1 MNLKYVKSIPFLG
14 GRNFDESICDLAK
27 NKFLLQFGEPFPES
41 VKTKRRLMES
51 ILKARK
57 QLTVNDDDNITL
69 ESIINDEDFTFTLT
83 REIFE
88 QIISNHLECFTKNF
102 LDFIKEYKEATEIEE
117 LLPNLP
123 DISKW
128 NRNNVDNISSLFCGC
143 SYR

>member
-1 MNLKYVKSIPFLG
+1 
-14 GRNFDESICDLAK
+14 
-27 NKFLLQFGEPFPES
+27 
-41 VKTKRRLMES
+41 MES

-83 REIFE
+83 KETFE
-88 QIISNHLECFTKNF
+88 QIISNHLESFTKNF

-128 NRNNVDNISSLFCGC
+128 NINNVNNITKGNYSQLLKKWLESMMPNHNPKLQLI
-143 SYR
+143 